1 MNDRATFDRFADE
14 YDADLAAA
22 LEVSGEDR
30 VYFAKGRVALLA
42 RCLADLRETPKRG
55 LDFGCGV
62 GTTAPLLC
70 EEIGLDQAIGVD
82 VSPRSIELARRD
94 AGSERCHFS
103 LMNEYEPD
111 GTLDLAYCNGVFHH
125 IPLHEREAAVGYV
138 YRAVRPGG
146 LFALWE
152 NHPWNPGTRY
162 VMSKCVFDKDAI
174 VLTPSESR
182 RLLTGQG
189 FQVLRTDFAFIFP
202 RTLKALRPLEK
213 WLHKLPLGAQY
224 QVLARKPA

>member
-1 MNDRATFDRFADE
+1 
-14 YDADLAAA
+14 
-22 LEVSGEDR
+22 
-30 VYFAKGRVALLA
+30 
-42 RCLADLRETPKRG
+42 
-55 LDFGCGV
+55 
-62 GTTAPLLC
+62 
-70 EEIGLDQAIGVD
+70 
-82 VSPRSIELARRD
+82 
-94 AGSERCHFS
+94 
-103 LMNEYEPD
+103 MNEYEPD

>member
-1 MNDRATFDRFADE
+1 MNDPAAFDRFADE

-42 RCLADLRETPKRG
+42 HCLADLREAPKRC

-70 EEIGLDQAIGVD
+70 EEIGLDQAIGLD
-82 VSPRSIELARRD
+82 VSPRSIELARRN
-94 AGSERCHFS
+94 AGSEHCRFS

-125 IPLHEREAAVGYV
+125 IPINEREGAAGYV
-138 YRAVRPGG
+138 YRALRPGG

-162 VMSKCVFDKDAI
+162 VMAKCVFDKNSI

-182 RLLTGQG
+182 RLLTAQG

-224 QVLARKPA
+224 QVLAQKPA